1 MIERI
6 DKLCALYGA
15 SGREDAVR
23 DYILSQIPPEAKTTV
38 DALGNVIVFRK
49 GKKHANHRVMLCAH
63 MDEVGL
69 MVTAVTNDGFL
80 KFDTVGGISLPAL
93 CGKAVRVG
101 EKLIPGVIGIKP
113 VHLLH
118 GDEDKNYPKKESMYI
133 DIGAKNKEDAL
144 SAVQIGD
151 YAYFD
156 SDVVS
161 FGDGC
166 LKGRALDDRCGCA
179 ILLELLQTEPAY
191 DLYFAFTV
199 QEETGIGGA
208 GPAAFRIDPEYAIVL
223 ETTTASD
230 IDGVE
235 GDRKVCCLGKGAV
248 VSQMDRR
255 TVYMPK
261 MYKKAFALAKEH
273 NIPAQPKTV
282 VAGGN
287 DAGVIFKTR
296 AGIAVQAISLPCR
309 YLHSPS
315 CVIKESDYYASRDL
329 AALLAADLA
338 K

>member
-6 DKLCALYGA
+6 RELCSLFGA

-23 DYILSQIPPEAKTTV
+23 DYILSQIPSGVETTV
-38 DALGNVIVFRK
+38 DALGNVIIFRK
-49 GKKHANHRVMLCAH
+49 GRRRANHRVMLCAH

-69 MVTAVTNDGFL
+69 MITHITDDGFL
-80 KFDTVGGISLPAL
+80 KFDTVGGISIPAL

-101 EKLIPGVIGIKP
+101 DKLLPGVIGVKP

-118 GDEDKNYPKKESMYI
+118 GDEEKQYPKGESMYI
-133 DIGAKNKEDAL
+133 DVGAADKEEAA
-144 SAVQIGD
+144 AVVSVGD

-161 FGDGC
+161 FGDGY

-179 ILLELLQTEPAY
+179 IMLEMLHSDLEY

-235 GDRKVCCLGKGAV
+235 GERKVCCLGKGAV
-248 VSQMDRR
+248 ISQMDRR
-255 TVYMPK
+255 TVYLPK
-261 MYKKAFALAKEH
+261 MYEKAFSVAREH
-273 NIPAQPKTV
+273 GIPAQPKTV

-287 DAGVIFKTR
+287 DAGVIYKTR
-296 AGIAVQAISLPCR
+296 AGVAVQAISLPCR

-315 CVIKESDYYASRDL
+315 CVITEKDYYASRDL
-329 AALLAADLA
+329 AALLAAELA
-338 K
+338 Q

>member
-6 DKLCALYGA
+6 QKLCSLYGG

-23 DYILSQIPPEAKTTV
+23 AYILSELPADAKPLV
-38 DALGNVIVFRK
+38 DALGNLIVFKKGRK
-49 GKKHANHRVMLCAH
+49 RPEHRVMLCAH

-69 MVTAVTNDGFL
+69 MVTHITENGFL
-80 KFDTVGGISLPAL
+80 KFDTVGGIALPAL

-101 EKLIPGVIGIKP
+101 EQLVPGVIGVKP

-118 GDEDKNYPKKESMYI
+118 GDEEKTYPKKDSLYI
-133 DIGAKNKEDAL
+133 DIGADTKAEAE
-144 SAVQIGD
+144 AVVCVGD

-156 SDVVS
+156 SEVVS
-161 FGDGC
+161 FGDGF

-179 ILLELLQTEPAY
+179 IMLEMLHTEPEY
-191 DLYFAFTV
+191 DFWFAFTV
-199 QEETGIGGA
+199 QEETGLGGA
-208 GPAAFRIDPEYAIVL
+208 GPAAYRIDPEYALVL

-235 GDRKVCCLGKGAV
+235 GERKVCRLGQGV
-248 VSQMDRR
+248 VISQMDRR
-255 TVYMPK
+255 TVYLPK
-261 MYKKAFALAKEH
+261 MYERAFSLAREH
-273 NIPAQPKTV
+273 GIPAQPKTV

-296 AGIAVQAISLPCR
+296 AGVAVQALSLPCR

-315 CVIKESDYYASRDL
+315 CVIMEKDYYATHDL
-329 AALLAADLA
+329 AACLAAELA

>member
-6 DKLCALYGA
+6 RELCSLFGA

-23 DYILSQIPPEAKTTV
+23 DYILSQIPSGVETTV
-38 DALGNVIVFRK
+38 DALGNVIIFRK
-49 GKKHANHRVMLCAH
+49 GRRRANHRVMLCAH

-69 MVTAVTNDGFL
+69 MITHITDDGFL
-80 KFDTVGGISLPAL
+80 KFDTVGGISIPAL

-101 EKLIPGVIGIKP
+101 DKLLPGVIGVKP

-118 GDEDKNYPKKESMYI
+118 CDEEKQYPKGESMYI
-133 DIGAKNKEDAL
+133 DVGAADKEEAA
-144 SAVQIGD
+144 AVVSVGD

-161 FGDGC
+161 FGDGY

-179 ILLELLQTEPAY
+179 IMLEMLHSDLEY

-235 GDRKVCCLGKGAV
+235 GERKVCCLGKGAV
-248 VSQMDRR
+248 ISQMDRR
-255 TVYMPK
+255 TVYLPK
-261 MYKKAFALAKEH
+261 MYEKAFSVAREH
-273 NIPAQPKTV
+273 GIPAQPKTV

-287 DAGVIFKTR
+287 DAGVIYKTR
-296 AGIAVQAISLPCR
+296 AGVAVQAISLPCR

-315 CVIKESDYYASRDL
+315 CVITEKDYYASRDL
-329 AALLAADLA
+329 AALLAAELA
-338 K
+338 Q

>member
-1 MIERI
+1 MIDRI
-6 DKLCALYGA
+6 QALCSLYGA
-15 SGREDAVR
+15 SGHEDAVR
-23 DYILSQIPPEAKTTV
+23 DYILSELPADTEATV
-38 DALGNVIVFRK
+38 DALGNLIVFKK
-49 GKKHANHRVMLCAH
+49 GRNSANHRVMLCAH

-69 MVTAVTNDGFL
+69 MITHITDAGFL

-101 EKLIPGVIGIKP
+101 KALIPGVIGVKP
-113 VHLLH
+113 VHLLQ
-118 GDEDKNYPKKESMYI
+118 GDEEKTYPKKESLYI
-133 DIGAKNKEDAL
+133 DIGAENKANAEA
-144 SAVQIGD
+144 AVSVGD

-156 SDVVS
+156 SDVVP
-161 FGDGC
+161 FGDGF

-179 ILLELLQTEPAY
+179 IMLEMLHSDLAY
-191 DLYFAFTV
+191 DLWFVFTV
-199 QEETGIGGA
+199 QEETGLGGA
-208 GPAAFRIDPEYAIVL
+208 GPAAYRIDPEYALVL

-235 GDRKVCCLGKGAV
+235 GERKVCRLGQGAV

-255 TVYMPK
+255 TVYLPK
-261 MYKKAFALAKEH
+261 MYEKAFALAKAH
-273 NIPAQPKTV
+273 GIPAQPKTV

-296 AGIAVQAISLPCR
+296 AGVAVQALSLPCR

-315 CVIKESDYYASRDL
+315 CVIMEKDYHATRDL
-329 AALLAADLA
+329 AVCLAAELA

>member
-6 DKLCALYGA
+6 AKLCSLYGT

-23 DYILSQIPPEAKTTV
+23 DYILSELPADAETTV

-49 GKKHANHRVMLCAH
+49 GKNRPIHRVMLCAH

-69 MVTAVTNDGFL
+69 LITHITDSGYL
-80 KFDTVGGISLPAL
+80 KFDTIGGVSVPAL
-93 CGKAVRVG
+93 FGKAVRVG
-101 EKLIPGVIGIKP
+101 QNYVPGAIGVKP

-118 GDEDKNYPKKESMYI
+118 GDEEKTYPKKDALYI
-133 DIGAKNKEDAL
+133 DVGAKNKAEAE
-144 SAVQIGD
+144 SVVSIGD
-151 YAYFD
+151 CAYFD
-156 SDVVS
+156 SEIVS
-161 FGDGC
+161 FGDGYM
-166 LKGRALDDRCGCA
+166 KGRALDDRAGCA
-179 ILLELLQTEPAY
+179 ILLEILHSDLEY

-199 QEETGIGGA
+199 QEEIGLGGA
-208 GPAAFRIDPEYAIVL
+208 GSAAYRIDPEYALVL

-235 GDRKVCCLGKGAV
+235 GERKVCRLGQGAV
-248 VSQMDRR
+248 VSQMDRC
-255 TVYMPK
+255 TVYLPK
-261 MYKKAFALAKEH
+261 MYDKAFSLAKERG
-273 NIPAQPKTV
+273 IPAQPKTV

-296 AGIAVQAISLPCR
+296 GGVAVQALSIPCR

-315 CVIKESDYYASRDL
+315 CVIMEKDYTATRDL
-329 AALLAADLA
+329 AACLAAELA

>member
-6 DKLCALYGA
+6 AQLCALYGA

-23 DYILSQIPPEAKTTV
+23 DYILSQIPDDAQTTV

-49 GKKHANHRVMLCAH
+49 GQNSANHRVMLCAH

-69 MVTAVTNDGFL
+69 MVTSVTEDGYL

-101 EKLIPGVIGIKP
+101 KELIAGVIGVKP

-118 GDEDKNYPKKESMYI
+118 GDEEKNYPKKDSMYI
-133 DIGAKNKEDAL
+133 DIGAKDKEDAL
-144 SAVQIGD
+144 SVVQVGD

-156 SDVVS
+156 SDVVP

-179 ILLELLQTEPAY
+179 IMLEMLQAEQPY
-191 DLYFAFTV
+191 DLYYAFTV
-199 QEETGIGGA
+199 QEETGVGGA
-208 GPAAFRIDPEYAIVL
+208 GPAAYRIDPEYAIVL

-235 GDRKVCCLGKGAV
+235 GERKVCCLGKGAV
-248 VSQMDRR
+248 ISQMDRR
-255 TVYMPK
+255 TVYLPK
-261 MYKKAFALAKEH
+261 MYEKAFAIAEA
-273 NIPAQPKTV
+273 NGIPAQPKTV

-296 AGIAVQAISLPCR
+296 GGVAVQAISLPCR

-315 CVIKESDYYASRDL
+315 CVIKESDYFASRDL
-329 AALLAADLA
+329 AILLAAELA